1 MFILRII
8 ICFNVYIAY
17 YFVLMFIL
25 RIIFV
30 LMYIYT
36 YIYHIVIIFNVN
48 PDYEQWF

>member
-1 MFILRII
+1 M

-30 LMYIYT
+30 LMYV
-36 YIYHIVIIFNVN
+36 YIYIYLKSNIFNVN
-48 PDYEQWF
+48 PDYGYWF